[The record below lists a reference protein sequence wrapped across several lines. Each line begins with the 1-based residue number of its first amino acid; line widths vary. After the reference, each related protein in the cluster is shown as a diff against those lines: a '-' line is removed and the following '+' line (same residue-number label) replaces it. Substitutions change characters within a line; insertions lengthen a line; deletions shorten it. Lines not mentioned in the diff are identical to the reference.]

1 MTTPHHPAERPTFY
15 RRWLSPEGYLGLHL
29 VVGFFLAV
37 AAAVVFDY
45 IEDKVFSS
53 QEIRLADARAQLI
66 ARRLVSPRLT
76 LIMQT
81 ISMFGTLPALTSLSL
96 AVIAW
101 LLKVKSHRRLY
112 AFVAANAGGFILNQ
126 LLKLYFHRARP
137 DSPLVM
143 SHGFSFPSGHSMGA
157 MCFFGSLAYVI
168 YFTIERR
175 RVWRIIAVLACGL
188 AVLAMGASR
197 IYLGV
202 HYFTD
207 VVAGYTAGLGWM
219 AVCFSGTEAWVRW
232 RDYRAARRKAA
243 AKAAATKAG
252 ALLLALLMGARSEAT
267 TPSPYPLPQ
276 GGEGWPSPS
285 PYLLPQGAEGKR
297 APPCA
302 ECVAWEVTT
311 EQAEALLA
319 AGGELGGLDVVTSI
333 GSDGPP
339 PAGLWDR
346 LRQRGTRPGALLS
359 SGAPSDPDAQAFL
372 LKTRATD
379 LRSQHPD
386 ILLGLE
392 APASALPDLASRGL
406 EVYFDFVVME
416 GGTGAP
422 NALGVTMWHRY
433 AGPPSLPAVLA
444 ATGET
449 AGARL
454 LARAADPAV
463 VFAVRELRDLL
474 PSGLS
479 PLPQVRV
486 ECEPEPPAEGDACT
500 SAVFL
505 HPRTL
510 EAIALVTPQA
520 PVKSVRVAPATAR
533 VERRPLAGDDAQAP
547 FLLRIAGWSG
557 TDAERFASEV
567 DVTGERALSV
577 EEVIARHQAATARQ
591 RQQVQSLIASGTTVL
606 IFQIPGLAAPMT
618 IGSETVVYQAPGVSE
633 VEQRNIRL
641 NGLAYDMGK
650 GGVPRLPIIEP
661 ERVSE
666 PPLAISLTEVYRYQ
680 LEGRER
686 RQGRDAYVVGFAPK
700 AERQS
705 LFRGRAWIDAS
716 VFAML
721 RVEAS
726 QTALRGAIVSSQ
738 QEDEFLPIP
747 AGGTTAWL
755 LGRSETHQV
764 YAGAGHRTP
773 IHRVLTLTRHDT
785 NPPDFGA
792 RLEAAHASESVM
804 LRETPEGFRY
814 LERTGKGADAAR
826 HPGQPL
832 RVAAGKAQRVRTV
845 AVGVL
850 VDPNIDHPLPF
861 AGLSYLDF
869 NFLRTGTQLN
879 AFFGGAFAQLAFAV
893 PSLAGTR
900 LQLHGGGFATV
911 AEYNDRSFRNG
922 IEIYDE
928 DVRQRPARF
937 ALGLLHP
944 LGPRWRARADY
955 ELGYTRYRPAS
966 FADPAFVPPASTPV
980 HGLRLALE
988 AQQGPWSAS
997 FWWGAAH
1004 RQRWPA
1010 WGFLDNPEYRPGA
1023 IGFQRYGVE
1032 IARSFVF
1039 SPRVVSRA
1047 ELGWMAGRD
1056 LDRFSRFSF
1065 DGFDNRLR
1073 GYPGA
1078 GLRYDRGAVL
1088 RTATSW
1094 NASSRLRLDG
1104 FLDGAFV
1111 RDPGFGSQEK
1121 PYLGAGAGVETSL
1134 PWGLLLA
1141 VEWGY
1146 GFQARDR
1153 DGNEGAHVLRAT
1165 AFKIF

>member
-1 MTTPHHPAERPTFY
+1 MTTPHHPAERPSFY

-45 IEDKVFSS
+45 IEDLVFSS
-53 QEIRLADARAQLI
+53 QEIRLADARAQLL
-66 ARRLVSPRLT
+66 ARRIVSPRLT

-137 DSPLVM
+137 ESPLVM

-252 ALLLALLMGARSEAT
+252 ALLLALLMGARAEAAPRS
-267 TPSPYPLPQ
+267 PSPYPLPQ
-276 GGEGWPSPS
+276 GG
-285 PYLLPQGAEGKR
+285 EGKR

-302 ECVAWEVTT
+302 ECVAWEATA

-319 AGGELGGLDVVTSI
+319 TAGELGGLEVVTSI

-346 LRQRGTRPGALLS
+346 LRQRGARTGALLS
-359 SGAPSDPDAQAFL
+359 SGTPSDPDAQAFL

-392 APASALPDLASRGL
+392 APASTLPDLASRGL
-406 EVYFDFVVME
+406 EVYFDFVVIE
-416 GGTGAP
+416 GGTGEP
-422 NALGVTMWHRY
+422 NALGVPVWHRY

-454 LARAADPAV
+454 LARAADPTV

-486 ECEPEPPAEGDACT
+486 ECEPEPPAQGEACT

-520 PVKSVRVAPATAR
+520 PVKSFRVAPATAH

-547 FLLRIAGWSG
+547 FLLRIAAWSG

-567 DVTGERALSV
+567 DVMGERALSV
-577 EEVIARHQAATARQ
+577 EEVIARHQAAAARQ

-606 IFQIPGLAAPMT
+606 TFQIPGLAAPMT
-618 IGSETVVYQAPGVSE
+618 VGSETVVYQAPGVSE

-700 AERQS
+700 AETQS

-738 QEDEFLPIP
+738 QEDEFVPIP
-747 AGGTTAWL
+747 AAGTTAWL

-893 PSLAGTR
+893 PSLGGTR

-966 FADPAFVPPASTPV
+966 FADPTFVPPASTPV

-988 AQQGPWSAS
+988 AQEGPWSAS
-997 FWWGAAH
+997 FWWGAAR

-1078 GLRYDRGAVL
+1078 GLRFDRGAVL